1 MNISEKKLS
10 IFNNKVTPKLFL
22 DYLRNPRNSNLIPK
36 QDSIDKRYIISNLI
50 LLFVLIIILV
60 TVSPNES
67 YAQEKQE
74 VRASPKAIV
83 EQTVGFTEIKIE
95 YGRPGVKGRTIWG
108 SLVPYDAVW
117 RAGANEATKITFS
130 SNVKIDGKKL
140 KAGSYSFFAIPGQ
153 KTWTLIFNKVADQW
167 GAFEYN
173 DVEDALRI
181 EVTPMQNNCW
191 QEWLA
196 YTINKSSDKKA
207 VVMLEWE
214 KLKVPFNVEVEI

>member
-1 MNISEKKLS
+1 MNIFGKLS
-10 IFNNKVTPKLFL
+10 SMITVLLTMLL
-22 DYLRNPRNSNLIPK
+22 INLI
-36 QDSIDKRYIISNLI
+36 STEIFS
-50 LLFVLIIILV
+50 
-60 TVSPNES
+60 
-67 YAQEKQE
+67 QEKEE
-74 VRASPKAIV
+74 VRISPKALV
-83 EQTVGFTEIKIE
+83 EQTVGYTEVKIE
-95 YGRPGVKGRTIWG
+95 YNRPGVKGRSIWG
-108 SLVPYDAVW
+108 SLVPYNTVW

-130 SNVKIDGKKL
+130 TDVRIDGKQL

-153 KTWTLIFNKVADQW
+153 KTWTLIFNKVANQW

-196 YTINKSSDKKA
+196 YTINKTSDKKA

-214 KLKVPFNVEVEI
+214 KLKVPFNVEVEIN

>member
-1 MNISEKKLS
+1 MKISGKSFSVITVL
-10 IFNNKVTPKLFL
+10 LAAFL
-22 DYLRNPRNSNLIPK
+22 VGIYS
-36 QDSIDKRYIISNLI
+36 
-50 LLFVLIIILV
+50 
-60 TVSPNES
+60 TES
-67 YAQEKQE
+67 YSQEKEE
-74 VRASPKAIV
+74 VRISPKAMV

-108 SLVPYDAVW
+108 GLVPFNAVW

-130 SNVKIDGKKL
+130 TDVKIDGKKL
-140 KAGSYSFFAIPGQ
+140 KAGSYSFFAIPTT
-153 KTWTLIFNKVADQW
+153 KTWTLIFNRIANQW

-196 YTINKSSDKKA
+196 YTITKSSDKKA

-214 KLKVPFNVEVEI
+214 KLKVPFNVEVEIN